1 MKHIFIQIGV
11 ADLLILFAVTNCNQ
25 QSTSS
30 SEMLTLIR
38 KIQVDK
44 QGTAG
49 AVDGCAFS
57 TKGDLVAAS
66 DNTGLTKIYRVSDG
80 KFVMQV
86 KHNEEEVS
94 GSDGETNAIHF
105 SVDDRYFLTGM
116 NDTGCKIWE
125 LSTGKMLKNLGHGK
139 NTDGAAF
146 SPDGK
151 WVAVAHDD
159 IAAVYRLWDFEKVAE
174 IGHPKSECNSIDWA
188 SDGSL
193 LVSGSDGACCKIT
206 RTADWQAL
214 HVIDFGK
221 NRVKSVRISPNNQL
235 VAVVGQAG
243 RCRIYR
249 VSDGKMVADLPHES
263 KAKVLPGD
271 DDDGDEPN
279 VEAVEWSTNG
289 RYLFSG
295 GLYDGIIRIWR
306 VADWSLIG
314 WVQGQEYN
322 RQVEYMA
329 VNPDN
334 ILAAGGD
341 EGFLYLFQFDP
352 LANKDPIQQ
361 GNQEN
366 RY

>member
-1 MKHIFIQIGV
+1 V
-11 ADLLILFAVTNCNQ
+11 DLLLVFSVVLFAQ
-25 QSTSS
+25 QDARC
-30 SEMLTLIR
+30 SETLTLIR
-38 KIQVDK
+38 KIQVDR

-66 DNTGLTKIYRVSDG
+66 DNTGLTKIYRVADG
-80 KFVMQV
+80 EFVLQV
-86 KHNEEEVS
+86 KHNERKVS
-94 GSDGETNAIHF
+94 RSNGETNAIHF

-125 LSTGKMLKNLGHGK
+125 LATGKMIKNLGHGK

-151 WVAVAHDD
+151 WVAVAHDH

-174 IGHPKSECNSIDWA
+174 IGHPKSECNSIDWS

-193 LVSGSDGACCKIT
+193 LITGSDGACCKIT

-214 HVIDFGK
+214 HNIDFGK
-221 NRVKSVRISPNNQL
+221 NRVKSVRISPDDQL
-235 VAVVGQAG
+235 VAVSGQAG
-243 RCRIYR
+243 RCRVYR
-249 VSDGKMVADLPHES
+249 VSNGKMVADLPHES
-263 KAKVLPGD
+263 HAQVLPGD

-279 VEAVEWSTNG
+279 VEAVEWSTEG
-289 RYLFSG
+289 RYLFTG

-314 WVQGQEYN
+314 SAQGQQYN

-329 VNPDN
+329 INPDN

-341 EGFLYLFQFDP
+341 EGFLYLLKFEP
-352 LANKDPIQQ
+352 PANNEAI
-361 GNQEN
+361 
-366 RY
+366 